1 MEVLRYLPDFLN
13 AKFMDRDLPVRE
25 DGLISGN
32 QLLDKTPF
40 NIERHASNFPLE
52 GKSRRNRSDFLE
64 KQWYFLSPDC
74 SNRSLE
80 IHDFHSKLPMAYLPP
95 WSDNDSISTSI
106 SISNFSVVWRV
117 HLHPDHFGQHQSS
130 SSAESSSEGIQAA
143 LKILTVQGGSGDASG
158 DMEKFYHRET
168 RTLQTMT
175 NLNHGQLLSTIF
187 VYRSGQHS
195 MDFVAWSLDQ
205 MHGIFEGLSKL
216 HQQNIRHGD
225 IKPHNIL
232 HFPQKGPRS
241 ASGRLVVAD
250 VGISKF
256 HQEYTADR
264 RYTSTTQCTVMYQPP
279 EVKNRRRS
287 RLFDYWSLG
296 CVLLEFTI
304 WIYDSYGGLCNFRKS
319 LKESQPNL
327 PEDKTPRFWDYE
339 GNQIPKLNTAVENT
353 MNEMQRRDS
362 PLSEFA
368 NELIELIS
376 TKLLNI
382 DAYHGEKIGTWN
394 RDNAEV
400 VRKEVFAIRERYM
413 KSHNCLW
420 SSLLTKHRAGSDQPT
435 DQTIQPT
442 VMVTS
447 SGGGTYVDANLKS
460 GEPVILIRDSK
471 SHVVRL
477 PGQDSSVISLYS
489 EPDFANKK
497 LISSSTWAST
507 AHKKM
512 GSPQQKKLL
521 NAWINLCNKT
531 HNCYLDTANGSAP
544 GRHMP
549 TRLISMGNDNTSTIR
564 LVFSNEVSQI
574 NTWL

>member
-1 MEVLRYLPDFLN
+1 
-13 AKFMDRDLPVRE
+13 
-25 DGLISGN
+25 
-32 QLLDKTPF
+32 
-40 NIERHASNFPLE
+40 
-52 GKSRRNRSDFLE
+52 
-64 KQWYFLSPDC
+64 
-74 SNRSLE
+74 
-80 IHDFHSKLPMAYLPP
+80 
-95 WSDNDSISTSI
+95 
-106 SISNFSVVWRV
+106 
-117 HLHPDHFGQHQSS
+117 
-130 SSAESSSEGIQAA
+130 
-143 LKILTVQGGSGDASG
+143 
-158 DMEKFYHRET
+158 
-168 RTLQTMT
+168 
-175 NLNHGQLLSTIF
+175 
-187 VYRSGQHS
+187 

-447 SGGGTYVDANLKS
+447 SGGGT
-460 GEPVILIRDSK
+460 VIPMIPNQRM
-471 SHVVRL
+471 
-477 PGQDSSVISLYS
+477 
-489 EPDFANKK
+489 N
-497 LISSSTWAST
+497 
-507 AHKKM
+507 M
-512 GSPQQKKLL
+512 
-521 NAWINLCNKT
+521 
-531 HNCYLDTANGSAP
+531 
-544 GRHMP
+544 
-549 TRLISMGNDNTSTIR
+549 
-564 LVFSNEVSQI
+564 QI
-574 NTWL
+574 Y